1 MHKMALIERVNR
13 TPAWTLVLALMVA
26 GCGGGPAASGRAR
39 SPGLPPVIVR
49 EIPPDPVP
57 TLNAVC
63 DEDFTVADARPVSAT
78 TIGHYYIE
86 NGGLV
91 YLALVRGTPG
101 WYGELEDWEVPAPPA
116 GQHVRNSNIAG
127 FRYDLTL
134 DIGDRTLS
142 MLDKE
147 VDLEKTNVVF
157 LDRVGSGV
165 VVVGGELMNLC
176 WPSKP
181 DPVGQV
187 LSRSPT
193 ATRFVTGT
201 AVVPKRP
208 SPIARP
214 RRR

>member
-1 MHKMALIERVNR
+1 MHKLALIERVYVIGFQ
-13 TPAWTLVLALMVA
+13 ALGMVLVVA
-26 GCGGGPAASGRAR
+26 GCGGRPAGSGPAPD
-39 SPGLPPVIVR
+39 PGLPPVIVR

-101 WYGELEDWEVPAPPA
+101 WYGELKDWEVPAPPL
-116 GQHVRNSNIAG
+116 GQHVRNANIAG
-127 FRYDLTL
+127 FRYALTL
-134 DIGDRTLS
+134 DIGERTLS
-142 MLDKE
+142 VLDKG
-147 VDLEKTNVVF
+147 VDLQKTNVVF
-157 LDRVGSGV
+157 LDRVGTSV

-181 DPVGQV
+181 DAVGQV

-193 ATRFVTGT
+193 AARFVTGA
-201 AVVPKRP
+201 AVVPRPP
-208 SPIARP
+208 SPT
-214 RRR
+214 RRRRR

>member
-1 MHKMALIERVNR
+1 MALIESVRW
-13 TPAWTLVLALMVA
+13 TPAWTLGIALTVA
-26 GCGGGPAASGRAR
+26 GCGGRAAAPGSAP

-91 YLALVRGTPG
+91 YLVLVRGAPG
-101 WYGELEDWEVPAPPA
+101 WYGALEDWDVPAPPL
-116 GQHVRNSNIAG
+116 GQHVRNANIAG
-127 FRYDLTL
+127 FRYALTL
-134 DIGDRTLS
+134 DIGERTLS
-142 MLDKE
+142 VLDKE
-147 VDLEKTNVVF
+147 VDLQKTNVVF
-157 LDRVGSGV
+157 LDRVGSSV

-181 DPVGQV
+181 DVVGQV

-193 ATRFVTGT
+193 AARFVTGT
-201 AVVPKRP
+201 AVVPRRP
-208 SPIARP
+208 APATSP